1 MTLDDGKIQHTLSV
15 YWGKY
20 TGKGQNKKIAKATA
34 AKLAIEGLKKK
45 SSEEN
50 AAVYI
55 RQFAEPHQ
63 HKTRKRKLN
72 E

>member
-1 MTLDDGKIQHTLSV
+1 MTLDDGKIHRTLSV
-15 YWGKY
+15 FWGKY
-20 TGKGQNKKIAKATA
+20 TGKGPNKKIAKATA

-55 RQFAEPHQ
+55 R
-63 HKTRKRKLN
+63 
-72 E
+72 

>member
-1 MTLDDGKIQHTLSV
+1 MTLDDGKIQRTLSV

-20 TGKGQNKKIAKATA
+20 TGKGPNKKIAKATA
-34 AKLAIEGLKKK
+34 AKLAWKKK
-45 SSEEN
+45 SSKEN

-55 RQFAEPHQ
+55 RQLAEPHQ